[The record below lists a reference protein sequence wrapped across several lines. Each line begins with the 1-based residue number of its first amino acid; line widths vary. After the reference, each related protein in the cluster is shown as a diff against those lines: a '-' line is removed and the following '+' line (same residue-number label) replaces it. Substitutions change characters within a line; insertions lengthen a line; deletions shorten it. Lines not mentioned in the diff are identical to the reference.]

1 MRINR
6 PDRQGTW
13 AETRQEMTRSDTG
26 RTRAGRKSTG
36 VAVTALALAAL
47 TAAGCSSSSSSST
60 STPASTAASTPA
72 TASSSANASSATGTP
87 FVVGAMGSFT
97 GAGAGST
104 ADAKT
109 VFQDWV
115 SATNAAGG
123 INGHP
128 VKAIILD
135 DQNNPATALTNAQ
148 QLVQQDHVQVIFDLS
163 DNLESAFAKVVD
175 TAKVPVLGQSESP
188 VLGTDPNFYSTGTTV
203 EPLIWGELKAATVGK
218 VSKISG
224 LYCAEI
230 ASCAQTVPLITA
242 LGKSVGVS
250 LAYSA
255 SISSTASSYTA
266 QCLGSKNAGAN
277 GVTVGAASDVALRVA
292 ENCAAQGYKPTYV
305 STAGEMTTPWLQQPA
320 VNGAVGNTQDVPW
333 FDDSIPATK
342 AMQAAISQYSP
353 SVLTSASFGA
363 TATIGWAA
371 GTVFATVAKTANLTP
386 DSSQTAIIAGL
397 DTVKNNTFGG
407 LTPPLTYTAGK
418 AAQVPCSFVA
428 GISNGKWTEPIGL
441 KTICMPG
448 I

>member
-1 MRINR
+1 
-6 PDRQGTW
+6 
-13 AETRQEMTRSDTG
+13 
-26 RTRAGRKSTG
+26 
-36 VAVTALALAAL
+36 
-47 TAAGCSSSSSSST
+47 
-60 STPASTAASTPA
+60 
-72 TASSSANASSATGTP
+72 
-87 FVVGAMGSFT
+87 MGSFT

-115 SATNAAGG
+115 DATNAAGG

-128 VKAIILD
+128 VQATIVD
-135 DQNNPATALTNAQ
+135 DQNTPSVAVANATK
-148 QLVQQDHVQVIFDLS
+148 LVQQDHVKVIFDLS
-163 DNLESAFAKVVD
+163 DDLESTWAKIVD
-175 TAKVPVLGQSESP
+175 TAKVPVLGQSEGP
-188 VLGTDPNFYSTGTTV
+188 AFGTDANFYPTGTTV
-203 EPLIWGELKAATVGK
+203 EPLIWGELKAASVAK

-242 LGKSVGVS
+242 LGKTVGIS

-266 QCLGSKNAGAN
+266 QCLGSKGAGAN
-277 GVTVGAASDVALRVA
+277 GVTVAAASEVAVSVA
-292 ENCAAQGYKPTYV
+292 ASCATQGYKPVYV
-305 STAGEMTTPWLQQPA
+305 TTAGEMTTPWLAQSA
-320 VNGAVGNTQDVPW
+320 LNGAIGNTQDVPW

-342 AMQAAISQYSP
+342 AMQAAISKYSP
-353 SVLTSASFGA
+353 SVLTSASYGA

-371 GTVFATVAKTANLTP
+371 GTVFATVAKTAGLTP
-386 DSSQTAIIAGL
+386 SSSQTAIIAAL
-397 DTVKNNTFGG
+397 DTVKNDNFGG

-418 AAQVPCSFVA
+418 PAQVACSFVA
-428 GISNGKWTEPIGL
+428 GISNGKWTEPVGL